1 MIQLVL
7 YWSRIYLKVPHPC
20 SRKMAV
26 GKQLFYLQFSSVS
39 QSCPTL
45 CDPVDCSMPGLPG
58 YRQFPEFTQT
68 HVHWV
73 GDAIQPSHPLSSF
86 LPYSSFSCWKC
97 GKVTMLIFP
106 NPAPNSRA
114 LWNHED
120 GIYFQFTSPPQPCHW
135 FSPRSSTYCWLN
147 PLFRAC
153 FDLSVLPQSSLRGRS
168 HWGQTSSHGHLIA
181 LRSNTAFLTSSCL
194 HSPYSLLL
202 VSHSPL
208 NFSTINTLC
217 LHFFSLDSL
226 TLIYWLYEP
235 SLPKL
240 LRSPGTEKQL

>member
-20 SRKMAV
+20 SLEMAA

-58 YRQFPEFTQT
+58 YRQFLEFTQT

-106 NPAPNSRA
+106 NPVPNSRA

-135 FSPRSSTYCWLN
+135 FSPQGSTYCWLN

-153 FDLSVLPQSSLRGRS
+153 FDLSFPCFLSPALGDDLSGGR
-168 HWGQTSSHGHLIA
+168 HHL
-181 LRSNTAFLTSSCL
+181 T
-194 HSPYSLLL
+194 
-202 VSHSPL
+202 
-208 NFSTINTLC
+208 
-217 LHFFSLDSL
+217 
-226 TLIYWLYEP
+226 
-235 SLPKL
+235 
-240 LRSPGTEKQL
+240 GT